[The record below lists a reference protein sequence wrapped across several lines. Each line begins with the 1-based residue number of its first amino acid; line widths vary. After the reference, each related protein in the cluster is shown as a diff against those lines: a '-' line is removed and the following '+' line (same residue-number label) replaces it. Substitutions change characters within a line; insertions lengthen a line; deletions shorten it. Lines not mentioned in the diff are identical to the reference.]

1 MKKLIICLFL
11 LFGFTT
17 MALGAEDQWDPS
29 DPAGTESPSDI
40 DALIIAN
47 NGALDRALIDMRFA
61 CKIVYASAST
71 ITVET
76 GVIAMP
82 NSAEST
88 VRWRRTT
95 SNITVTWSDIDT
107 GEEESSKTYY
117 LYAVADSDAT
127 TFTVMISGS
136 ATSPTGATHYRRLGS
151 FYNDSDGD
159 IEPYLITNDN
169 IDIDWT
175 DIVSSLVTYDS
186 GWFAVATNTTYTKT
200 HSLNTVLI
208 QWVILGS
215 QANDDTDVWLVL
227 PGNAPGYNEQ
237 TGPEIEVTTTT
248 IAATTNAY
256 NVYLDTTSRRTSGYL
271 RLVGIPIE

>member
-1 MKKLIICLFL
+1 MKKFIICLFL

>member
-1 MKKLIICLFL
+1 MKKFIICLFL

-17 MALGAEDQWDPS
+17 MAMGAEDQWDPS

-256 NVYLDTTSRRTSGYL
+256 NVYLDTTARRTSGYL
-271 RLVGIPIE
+271 RIVGIPVE

>member
-1 MKKLIICLFL
+1 MKKLIIGIIL

-17 MALGAEDQWDPS
+17 MAMGADQWDPS
-29 DPAGTESPSDI
+29 DPAGSESPSDI

-107 GEEESSKTYY
+107 GAEESSKTYY

-227 PGNAPGYNEQ
+227 PGNAPGSNEQ
-237 TGPEIEVTTTT
+237 TGPTIEITTTT